1 MSLQIR
7 MDSMG
12 ALINDMHMTT
22 GLSVAC
28 GNAGASVCAHMGNR
42 REVHMRQ
49 DVMLSDVRPVTEN
62 TLVDLASLTKLFTA
76 VAVMQMVEKGW
87 IKLTDMVGQIDMRFS
102 RLSRVSLEDV
112 LCFRCSLQTP
122 SRIDSQLDP
131 AQAQDLLFE
140 VEPLNHT
147 GVRMYS
153 DIGAMVLKYVVERV
167 SGLPFMRYIERNIL
181 GPAGMSHTYSRVPP
195 SLWNDTMCY
204 NYERRISHGRYAV
217 RMDAHVGHVHDP
229 KAAVL
234 SPNGEDLCGHAGL
247 FSTRGDLILFCQA
260 LLSGKLLQK
269 ETLLEMGTNRTCR
282 KLEGEEAAGSLGG
295 YTQSLGYLCFAK
307 HPVQRYSEV
316 PAFMSSHTLALS
328 GFTGNHIAI
337 DPVNGWFTILLGNR
351 CHNRVT
357 TVIPSPGKTRADY
370 GVSSSGV
377 GLVDWPDGKSY
388 YSSVNYAYMKDQYLL
403 EPLHEALLSL

>member
-7 MDSMG
+7 TDSMRT
-12 ALINDMHMTT
+12 LISDMHMTT

-28 GNAGASVCAHMGNR
+28 GNADTAVCAHMGNR

-49 DVMLSDVRPVTEN
+49 DVMLDDVRPVTEH
-62 TLVDLASLTKLFTA
+62 TLTDLASLTKLFTG
-76 VAVMQMVEKGW
+76 VAVMQLVEKGW
-87 IKLTDMVGQIDMRFS
+87 IKLRDMVGQIDMRFS
-102 RLSRVSLEDV
+102 NLSQVSLEDV
-112 LCFRCSLQTP
+112 LCFRYNFQTP

-131 AQAQDLLFE
+131 AQARDLLFD
-140 VEPLNHT
+140 VEPMEHT

-167 SGLPFMRYIERNIL
+167 SGMPFMRYIERNIL
-181 GPAGMSHTYSRVPP
+181 GPAGMTHTYARVPP
-195 SLWNDTMCY
+195 ALWNDTMCY
-204 NYERRISHGRYAV
+204 NYERRVSLGRYAM
-217 RMDAHVGHVHDP
+217 RADAHVGHVHDP
-229 KAAVL
+229 KAATL

-247 FSTRGDLILFCQA
+247 FSTRGDLILLCQA

-269 ETLLEMGTNRTCR
+269 ETLLEMGANRTCR
-282 KLEGEEAAGSLGG
+282 KVEGPSASASLGG

-307 HPVQRYSEV
+307 HPVQRFSEV
-316 PAFMSSHTLALS
+316 PAFMSAHTLALS

-357 TVIPSPGKTRADY
+357 TVIPVPGKTRADY
-370 GVSSSGV
+370 GVSGSGM
-377 GLVDWPDGKSY
+377 GLVDWPDGRSY
-388 YSSVNYAYMKDQYLL
+388 YSSVNYAHMKDQYLL
-403 EPLHEALLSL
+403 EPLHEVLLEL